1 MDYQDYVKMG
11 LEGEGKLKLILCG
24 SVEEEKGEKT
34 GVVSVVFATEEKAL
48 ARQKLQELS
57 EKNPENY
64 YMVYSVPLE
73 MDLTTLPHYPS
84 IEITRE
90 DLQ

>member
-11 LEGEGKLKLILCG
+11 LEGEGKLKLILCVI
-24 SVEEEKGEKT
+24 VEEEKGEKT

-64 YMVYSVPLE
+64 YMVYSVPLD

>member
-64 YMVYSVPLE
+64 YICLLYTS
-73 MDLTTLPHYPS
+73 PS
-84 IEITRE
+84 PR
-90 DLQ
+90 D

>member
-1 MDYQDYVKMG
+1 MRQRRRR
-11 LEGEGKLKLILCG
+11 
-24 SVEEEKGEKT
+24 KGEKT

-64 YMVYSVPLE
+64 YMVYSVPLD

>member
-1 MDYQDYVKMG
+1 M
-11 LEGEGKLKLILCG
+11 
-24 SVEEEKGEKT
+24 
-34 GVVSVVFATEEKAL
+34 VSVVFATEEKAL

-64 YMVYSVPLE
+64 YMVYSVPLD